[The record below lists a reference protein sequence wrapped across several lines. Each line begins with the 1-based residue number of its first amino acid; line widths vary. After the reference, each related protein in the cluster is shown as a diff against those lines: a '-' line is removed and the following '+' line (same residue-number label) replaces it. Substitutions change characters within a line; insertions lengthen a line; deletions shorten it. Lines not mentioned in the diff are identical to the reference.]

1 MKESASEQRLFAHDR
16 LVQFAFAALMVANVP
31 EPDARLTAESLVA
44 ANLRGVDTHGITR
57 LPIYIH
63 RLQQGL
69 VNASPNVRVI
79 SDRATTVVVEGDA
92 GLGQVVCDLAITETI
107 DRAREHGLCWT
118 GVRNSTH
125 NGTQAYWALR
135 GSRAGL
141 LTFAFTNGE
150 SIVAPWGGRER
161 FLSTNPVCV
170 AVPTDPP
177 DELVLDM
184 ATSQVAG
191 GHILLAKSRGESTPE
206 GWVIDK
212 EGNPTTDPDGYFEG
226 GSILPLGG
234 YKGAGLSL
242 IVDVLA
248 GILSGGASTV
258 DVGSMYWHLDR
269 PQDVGHA
276 FMAIDVERLI
286 PLATFKSRVAET
298 LAGMRAV
305 DRRPG
310 IDRIYAPGDI
320 ERNAEADRRSNGCPL
335 TLDLVRD
342 LGNLS
347 EELGVPMPEP
357 IGTDH

>member
-1 MKESASEQRLFAHDR
+1 MSESALGQRRFAPDR
-16 LVQFAFAALMVANVP
+16 LIEFASAALMAVKVP
-31 EPDARLTAESLVA
+31 ESDAQLTAESLVS

-57 LPIYIH
+57 LPIYVH

-79 SDRATTVVVEGDA
+79 SDKTTTVVIEGDA
-92 GLGQVVCDLAITETI
+92 GLGQVVCDLAMTETI
-107 DRAREHGLCWT
+107 NHARVLGLCWT

-125 NGTQAYWALR
+125 NGTEAYWALR

-150 SIVAPWGGRER
+150 AIVAPWGGRER

-191 GHILLAKSRGESTPE
+191 GHILLAKSQGESIPE

-212 EGNPTTDPDGYFEG
+212 EGNSTTDPDGYFDG

-258 DVGSMYWHLDR
+258 DVGSMYWDLDR

-276 FMAIDVERLI
+276 FLAIDVERLI
-286 PLATFKSRVAET
+286 PLATFKSRVAAT

-310 IDRIYAPGDI
+310 VDCIYAPGDI
-320 ERNAEADRRSNGCPL
+320 ERDAENDRRSNGCPL
-335 TLDLVRD
+335 TRDLIRD
-342 LGNLS
+342 LGNLA
-347 EELGVPMPEP
+347 EGLNVPMPKP
-357 IGTDH
+357 IDTER

>member
-150 SIVAPWGGRER
+150 SIVAPWGGR
-161 FLSTNPVCV
+161 
-170 AVPTDPP
+170 
-177 DELVLDM
+177 
-184 ATSQVAG
+184 
-191 GHILLAKSRGESTPE
+191 
-206 GWVIDK
+206 
-212 EGNPTTDPDGYFEG
+212 
-226 GSILPLGG
+226 
-234 YKGAGLSL
+234 
-242 IVDVLA
+242 
-248 GILSGGASTV
+248 
-258 DVGSMYWHLDR
+258 
-269 PQDVGHA
+269 
-276 FMAIDVERLI
+276 
-286 PLATFKSRVAET
+286 
-298 LAGMRAV
+298 
-305 DRRPG
+305 
-310 IDRIYAPGDI
+310 
-320 ERNAEADRRSNGCPL
+320 
-335 TLDLVRD
+335 
-342 LGNLS
+342 
-347 EELGVPMPEP
+347 
-357 IGTDH
+357 

>member
-1 MKESASEQRLFAHDR
+1 MSKPISTSCLFAHGGLID
-16 LVQFAFAALMVANVP
+16 FATEILTVVGLSTT
-31 EPDARLTAESLVA
+31 DARLTADSLVA
-44 ANLRGVDTHGITR
+44 ANLRGVDTHGIAR
-57 LPIYIH
+57 LPIYVD
-63 RLQQGL
+63 RLRQGL
-69 VNASPNVRVI
+69 VNVNPDIRVVN
-79 SDRATTVVVEGDA
+79 DGPTTVVVDGDA
-92 GLGQVVCDLAITETI
+92 GLGQVVSALAIKATI

-135 GSRAGL
+135 GARAGC

-150 SIVAPWGGRER
+150 AIVAPWGGRER

-170 AVPTDPP
+170 AVPTNPP

-191 GHILLAKSRGESTPE
+191 GHILLAKSRGEPIPE
-206 GWVIDK
+206 GWALDS
-212 EGNPTTDPDGYFEG
+212 EGNPTTDPDGYLDG
-226 GSILPLGG
+226 GTILPLGG

-258 DVGSMYWHLDR
+258 DVGSMYWTFDR

-276 FMAIDVERLI
+276 FLAIDVERML
-286 PLATFKSRVAET
+286 PLATFKNRVATT

-305 DRRPG
+305 TRRPG
-310 IDRIYAPGDI
+310 VDRIYAPGDI
-320 ERNAEADRRSNGCPL
+320 EREAEADRCAHGCPL
-335 TLDLVRD
+335 TQDIIDSLCELADQ
-342 LGNLS
+342 
-347 EELGVPMPEP
+347 LGVEKPEP
-357 IGTDH
+357 ID